1 PATMSIAATGAAM
14 VSLVEHA
21 ADDRAP
27 EATAWLLAGSVAL
40 GLVALVVI
48 VRALDAFDRL
58 PGVYQPVSWALATAA
73 VASLVV
79 GWLRPAPW
87 LLAFALYAILTA
99 VWLFA
104 IAKWVR
110 VGDPNEHVPGTD

>member
-1 PATMSIAATGAAM
+1 
-14 VSLVEHA
+14 
-21 ADDRAP
+21 
-27 EATAWLLAGSVAL
+27 
-40 GLVALVVI
+40 
-48 VRALDAFDRL
+48 
-58 PGVYQPVSWALATAA
+58 YQPVSWALATAA